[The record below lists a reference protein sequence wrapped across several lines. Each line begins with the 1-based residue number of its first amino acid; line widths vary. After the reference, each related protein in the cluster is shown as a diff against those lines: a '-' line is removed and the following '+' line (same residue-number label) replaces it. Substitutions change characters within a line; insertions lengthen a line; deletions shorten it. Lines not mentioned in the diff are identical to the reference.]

1 MREAIT
7 EATASASEVGAPS
20 TWVLSNHDVVRHVTR
35 YARSQPDHMVETDWE
50 KGRWAAEDPDLELGL
65 RRARAAMMLV
75 LALPG
80 TAYLYQ
86 GEELG
91 LAEVEDIPD
100 DRRQDPIWEQSGH
113 TDVGRDGCRVP
124 LPWSG
129 PVPPYGFSP
138 EGSTAEPWLPQPE
151 RWAGST
157 AADQAGDPGSTLNLY
172 RRALRLRREQLENAG
187 ELVWVQAPEPT
198 VAFRRG
204 DVECW
209 VNTGDAAVPL
219 PEGRLLLCSDPDA
232 EPGRLSPDAAAWLVR
247 T

>member
-1 MREAIT
+1 MRDAIT

-50 KGRWAAEDPDLELGL
+50 KHRWAAEEPDLELGL

-100 DRRQDPIWEQSGH
+100 ERRQDPIWEQSGH

-129 PVPPYGFSP
+129 AVPPYGFSP
-138 EGSTAEPWLPQPE
+138 EAGTAEPWLPQPE

-172 RRALRLRREQLENAG
+172 RRALRRRREHLESAG
-187 ELVWVQAPEPT
+187 ELIWVEAPET
-198 VAFRRG
+198 AVAFRRD

-209 VNTGDAAVPL
+209 VNAGDSAVPL

-232 EPGRLSPDAAAWLVR
+232 EPGRLPADATAWVVR
-247 T
+247 A

>member
-1 MREAIT
+1 
-7 EATASASEVGAPS
+7 
-20 TWVLSNHDVVRHVTR
+20 
-35 YARSQPDHMVETDWE
+35 
-50 KGRWAAEDPDLELGL
+50 
-65 RRARAAMMLV
+65 MLV

-129 PVPPYGFSP
+129 AKPPYGFSP
-138 EGSTAEPWLPQPE
+138 ENSTAEPWLPQPST
-151 RWAGST
+151 WAGST
-157 AADQAGDPGSTLNLY
+157 AADQAGDPLSTLTLY
-172 RRALRLRREQLENAG
+172 RRALRLRRERWENAG
-187 ELVWVQAPEPT
+187 ELRWLEGPEAT
-198 VAFRRG
+198 VAFRRD

-209 VNTGDAAVPL
+209 VNTGDVAVPL
-219 PEGRLLLCSDPDA
+219 PEGELLLCSDPYGGPD
-232 EPGRLSPDAAAWLVR
+232 RLPPAAAAWVIR
-247 T
+247 P